1 MAFEGEEGIVTV
13 HTIAVIADPDEPTPG
28 PLHCDRDGARFSVE
42 GVLRQFL
49 DDRGRALDHLTS
61 RNAVGQIL

>member
-13 HTIAVIADPDEPTPG
+13 HTIAVVRDPDEPTAG
-28 PLHCDRDGARFSVE
+28 SLHANCDTGGFGVE

-49 DDRGRALDHLTS
+49 DHRGGALDHLTGS
-61 RNAVGQIL
+61 NAVGQIL